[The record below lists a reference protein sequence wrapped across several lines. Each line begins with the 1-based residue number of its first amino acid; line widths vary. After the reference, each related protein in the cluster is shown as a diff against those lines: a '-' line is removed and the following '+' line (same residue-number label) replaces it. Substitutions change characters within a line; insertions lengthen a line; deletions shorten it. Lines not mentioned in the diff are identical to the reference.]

1 MTKID
6 TNHYNL
12 LSSGAFIKAGGKME
26 HTQEIEQYIDLLLKW
41 NEKMNLTGIY
51 DRAHIMN
58 TLVLDSMACLEF
70 IPESGNLVDIGSGAG
85 IPGIIV
91 KIFRPELRTYLV
103 EPRLKRSVFLK
114 EAIRTLDLKKTIV
127 LDVPF
132 DVVHQPGNLSPAT
145 IDVITIR
152 AVRLDSN
159 IINGA
164 KKLLVSGGYFL
175 LFSYL
180 SPEDELILHKNG
192 FDIVREVRQL
202 GREKPL
208 LYACRLI

>member
-1 MTKID
+1 MKTEAL
-6 TNHYNL
+6 HVNL
-12 LSSGAFIKAGGKME
+12 LTSGAFRKAGGSME
-26 HTQEIEQYIDLLLKW
+26 HAQEIETYIDLLLKW

-51 DRAHIMN
+51 DRTHIMN
-58 TLVLDSMACLEF
+58 TLVLDSLACLEF
-70 IPESGNLVDIGSGAG
+70 IPQSGNLLDIGSGAG
-85 IPGIIV
+85 IPGIII
-91 KIFRPELRTYLV
+91 KIFRPELRTYLI

-127 LDVPF
+127 LDTPF
-132 DVVHQPGNLSPAT
+132 DVVHQPGNLSPAS

-159 IINGA
+159 LINGA
-164 KKLLVSGGYFL
+164 KKLLISGGYFL

-180 SPEDELILHKNG
+180 SPEDELALHKNG

>member
-1 MTKID
+1 MKTETYLNSLI
-6 TNHYNL
+6 
-12 LSSGAFIKAGGKME
+12 SSDAFKKAGGKME
-26 HTQEIEQYIDLLLKW
+26 HAQEIETYIDLLLKW

-51 DRAHIMN
+51 DRSHLMN

-70 IPESGNLVDIGSGAG
+70 IPQSGNLIDIGSGAG
-85 IPGIIV
+85 IPGIII

-103 EPRLKRSVFLK
+103 EPRIKRSVFLK

-132 DVVHQPGNLSPAT
+132 DVVHQPGNLSPAS
-145 IDVITIR
+145 IEVITMR
-152 AVRLDSN
+152 AVRLDAN

-164 KKLLVSGGYFL
+164 KRLLVSGGYFL

-180 SPEDELILHKNG
+180 SPEDELALAKSG

>member
-1 MTKID
+1 MKTDIHLK
-6 TNHYNL
+6 NL
-12 LSSGAFIKAGGKME
+12 LSSAVFIKSGGTME
-26 HTQEIEQYIDLLLKW
+26 HASEIEQYIDLLLKW

-51 DRAHIMN
+51 DRQHIMN
-58 TLVLDSMACLEF
+58 TLVLDSLACLEF
-70 IPESGNLVDIGSGAG
+70 VPETGNLLDIGSGAG

-91 KIFRPELRTYLV
+91 KIFRPELRVYLC

-127 LDVPF
+127 LDAPF
-132 DVVHQPGNLSPAT
+132 DVIHQPGNLSPAT
-145 IDVITIR
+145 MDVITIR
-152 AVRLDSN
+152 AVRLDAN

-164 KKLLVSGGYFL
+164 KKLLVSGGLFI

-180 SPEDELILHKNG
+180 SPEDEGAIKAYG
-192 FDIVREVRQL
+192 FDIIREVRQL

-208 LYACRLI
+208 LYACKTK

>member
-1 MTKID
+1 MKTD
-6 TNHYNL
+6 AQRNHL
-12 LSSGAFIKAGGKME
+12 LSSEAFRKAGGNME
-26 HTQEIEQYIDLLLKW
+26 HTQEIETYIDLLLKW
-41 NEKMNLTGIY
+41 NAKMNLTGIY

-58 TLVLDSMACLEF
+58 TLVLDSLACLEF
-70 IPESGNLVDIGSGAG
+70 IPQSGNLLDIGSGAG
-85 IPGIIV
+85 IPGIII

-127 LDVPF
+127 LDAPF
-132 DVVHQPGNLSPAT
+132 GVIHQPGNLSPAS

-152 AVRLDSN
+152 AVRLDAN

-180 SPEDELILHKNG
+180 SPEDEHSLHTNG

-208 LYACRLI
+208 LYASRLI